1 MKGKL
6 CVTGGIH
13 HSLIFCF
20 GLFGLWGGFFSF
32 YLEQNA
38 GYILKT
44 CFVFIRNFLKMKGKE
59 ESRVDWKMETLPH
72 NKQMDSSSCGVLVL
86 KVFNKQLYLM
96 YLTRIKLI
104 NCNYC
109 NIFYSLPNTTF

>member
-1 MKGKL
+1 MRNWRYSSF
-6 CVTGGIH
+6 INY
-13 HSLIFCF
+13 
-20 GLFGLWGGFFSF
+20 LFWVVWFVGFFF

-44 CFVFIRNFLKMKGKE
+44 CFIFIRNFLKMKGKE

-86 KVFNKQLYLM
+86 KVFNKPLYL
-96 YLTRIKLI
+96 IVFI
-104 NCNYC
+104 VFN
-109 NIFYSLPNTTF
+109 